1 MMLVKDLAPSWHVT
15 EGLLSHSSRSAVGRT
30 TEHPPH
36 ARVLPKLPWEVPPI
50 SISRGLDKTQWPV
63 NREGQ
68 RSKDEINGIIY
79 RSITNI
85 DPFLAHRGLARCY
98 PEPLQV
104 RTEGMPTAT
113 LEAGTILPPF
123 NR

>member
-1 MMLVKDLAPSWHVT
+1 MTLVKALAPSWHVT
-15 EGLLSHSSRSAVGRT
+15 EGLLSHTSRSAVGRT

-36 ARVLPKLPWEVPPI
+36 SRVLPKLPWEVPPI

-68 RSKDEINGIIY
+68 RNKNGINGIVL
-79 RSITNI
+79 ITNT

-113 LEAGTILPPF
+113 LEAGTILSPF